1 MEFFMRNIPT
11 DLDKFQVKAILAQ
24 HLHGPDFYNSQ
35 RNFDVHLSQPRE
47 TDRTGVVMIPS
58 IDIGTKF
65 WNVYGTKRPQQLMFF
80 GRNRIYFSES
90 TRPAP
95 NPETVH
101 AVALAPWEDP
111 TWERERR
118 ERERDLDD
126 SRVTLAS
133 IQFCWMCRDNVFS
146 IESEARQIA
155 ILCFDE
161 KRRELQVTVSEEY
174 SSPTE
179 YVIAMRQS
187 SISTIS
193 CHFSQLDGQVIF
205 LGLDVPPS
213 FFNRV
218 CVRNPDKPEPY
229 QRLTTF
235 PLVDNPAAIPY
246 TSFALRLVLLAPRG
260 VDKFSTIADLSGLR
274 NVVRSYH
281 VDVARRNLFSQNS
294 VLNMSMSIRR
304 INSWQVAF
312 QLEALVRNLFADPKE
327 VGALALEVRELI
339 KSHGKPFTAKVLKDF
354 GPRAKDFS
362 TTGPSSSLK
371 SEFISFVQEFRS
383 RGDLEPDAPNN
394 INFYSSLHVTVTPTS
409 MCLSGPFIERSNR
422 VIRRYTPT
430 NQENFLH
437 VEFRDENNL
446 LYRHDK
452 DVDGAEFVKAW
463 IGPIMQNGLVI
474 AGRKFRFLAY
484 SQSALKEHSV
494 W

>member
-1 MEFFMRNIPT
+1 MRNIPT

-35 RNFDVHLSQPRE
+35 QNFDVHLFQPRE
-47 TDRTGVVMIPS
+47 SDRTGVVMIPR
-58 IDIGTKF
+58 IDIGKKF
-65 WNVYGTKRPQQLMFF
+65 WNVYGASRPQQLMFF
-80 GRNRIYFSES
+80 DRNRIYFSKS

-95 NPETVH
+95 DPEIVH
-101 AVALAPWEDP
+101 AVALAPWQDP
-111 TWERERR
+111 TWERERS
-118 ERERDLDD
+118 ERERDLDEL
-126 SRVTLAS
+126 RVTLAS
-133 IQFCWMCRDNVFS
+133 IQFGWMCRDDVFS

-155 ILCFDE
+155 ILCFNE
-161 KRRELQVTVSEEY
+161 KRRELHVTVSEEY
-174 SSPTE
+174 DSPTE
-179 YVIAMRQS
+179 YLIAMRQS

-205 LGLDVPPS
+205 LQLEVLPS

-218 CVRNPDKPEPY
+218 CVCDFDKPEPY

-246 TSFALRLVLLAPRG
+246 TAFALRLVLLAPRG
-260 VDKFSTIADLSGLR
+260 VEKFSTIAGLSGLHDI
-274 NVVRSYH
+274 VKSFH
-281 VDVARRNLFSQNS
+281 VNVARRNLFSQNS
-294 VLNMSMSIRR
+294 LLNMSMSIRR

-312 QLEALVRNLFADPKE
+312 QLEALVRNLYADPRE
-327 VGALALEVRELI
+327 IDSLALEVKELI
-339 KSHGKPFTAKVLKDF
+339 KSHGNPFTAKLLKDF
-354 GPRAKDFS
+354 GPRAKHFLKTS
-362 TTGPSSSLK
+362 RLSSLK

-409 MCLSGPFIERSNR
+409 MYLDGPFIEKSNR
-422 VIRRYTPT
+422 VIRRYTPA
-430 NQENFLH
+430 NQQNFIR

-452 DVDGAEFVKAW
+452 DIDSAKFVNAW
-463 IGPIMQNGLVI
+463 IGPIMRDGLVI

>member
-1 MEFFMRNIPT
+1 
-11 DLDKFQVKAILAQ
+11 
-24 HLHGPDFYNSQ
+24 
-35 RNFDVHLSQPRE
+35 
-47 TDRTGVVMIPS
+47 
-58 IDIGTKF
+58 
-65 WNVYGTKRPQQLMFF
+65 
-80 GRNRIYFSES
+80 
-90 TRPAP
+90 
-95 NPETVH
+95 
-101 AVALAPWEDP
+101 
-111 TWERERR
+111 
-118 ERERDLDD
+118 
-126 SRVTLAS
+126 
-133 IQFCWMCRDNVFS
+133 MCRDNVFS

-218 CVRNPDKPEPY
+218 CVCNPDKPEPY